1 MIVEI
6 ETRVIYPRPNKYRY
20 NIKDEYKDIIS
31 VELVLADI
39 PNSVYNINEGNN
51 QIILNS
57 GDDATKLDNCI
68 KFTLPVGEYTN
79 QSFLDVLNG
88 SKGNIFETFT
98 DTSNNGAYFNF
109 YEDPD
114 TNLIKIQSNKPFS
127 FDLDYDIGDK
137 FIKCN
142 QGNINKY
149 YESIG
154 YNSIDRTLGFRQ
166 KITYC

>member
-1 MIVEI
+1 M
-6 ETRVIYPRPNKYRY
+6 
-20 NIKDEYKDIIS
+20 
-31 VELVLADI
+31 ADI

-57 GDDATKLDNCI
+57 GYDINNLDNCI

-88 SKGNIFETFT
+88 SKGNIFEKFA
-98 DTSNNGAYFNF
+98 DSGAYFNF

-114 TNLIKIQSNKPFS
+114 TNLIKIKSNKPFS
-127 FDLDYDIGDK
+127 FNLDYNIGDK

-142 QGNINKY
+142 QGDINKY

-154 YNSIDRTLGFRQ
+154 YNSIDRTLGFIRKLYTAGQ
-166 KITYC
+166 KFNGNSANNELPASVTVSESQVLYRYSKWI